1 MTKYEVLNQLNQNQI
16 GIKEAYN
23 LLFQQ
28 ENAKKPHRAR
38 FIKVRIS
45 VPESKGVSIFLAI
58 LLAFPIPISIIK
70 WAISKKANIQVS
82 EQFQMTPME
91 LIELISIRG
100 VKVDITS
107 KNNEKVF
114 VRTI

>member
-16 GIKEAYN
+16 GKKEAYN
-23 LLFQQ
+23 LLYH
-28 ENAKKPHRAR
+28 EEKVKKPRRAR
-38 FIKVRIS
+38 FVKVRIS

-58 LLAFPIPISIIK
+58 LLACPIPIRIIK
-70 WAISKKANIQVS
+70 WAISKKANLQVS

-107 KNNEKVF
+107 KDNEKVF